1 VRQLVVCCDGT
12 WQDVAQ
18 QSNVSRLHAALV
30 VPPGHPEPE
39 YVKGVGVSW
48 NPVNALR
55 GGLIG
60 AGLSAGIKK
69 GYRWL
74 AREFRHGDRIAVF
87 GFSRGAYTARSL
99 AGMIGRVGLVDGSGL
114 GPRALD
120 DAVERA
126 YQHYRDIG
134 TPAEDPSWNAGLD
147 LVYRPGDPDI
157 PVEFVGVWDTVGALG
172 IPTYVGIPDVVGAR
186 ERYQFLDVVLNP
198 YIEHGRHAVSIDE
211 MRGPFRPT
219 LWRDIPAEQD
229 VRQVW
234 FPGDHCDV
242 GGGHRKKA
250 LSDGALDWM
259 MREATAAI
267 GLEFDRARIPGFAP
281 DPTGELHGMPGGPVG
296 AALEVAM
303 QPRPR
308 AAPRIDRQHPEDDVD
323 ASAYERQQATGYRA
337 TRTLAAPGDTARITV
352 PADRAWTETGLYLA
366 PGTYRFRA
374 TGEWRSFTERT
385 GPDGDTTRWHGTGA
399 LSRTLLGAGQNALR
413 RVLRNRDAH
422 VVGVR
427 REPRRPWMSLMALV
441 ANEQTDAVGQTVL
454 ADELLFIGAGTTA
467 QVHRPGYLYAFP
479 NDAWGFYGNNGGSV
493 EVTISRT

>member
-1 VRQLVVCCDGT
+1 
-12 WQDVAQ
+12 
-18 QSNVSRLHAALV
+18 
-30 VPPGHPEPE
+30 
-39 YVKGVGVSW
+39 
-48 NPVNALR
+48 
-55 GGLIG
+55 
-60 AGLSAGIKK
+60 
-69 GYRWL
+69 
-74 AREFRHGDRIAVF
+74 
-87 GFSRGAYTARSL
+87 
-99 AGMIGRVGLVDGSGL
+99 
-114 GPRALD
+114 
-120 DAVERA
+120 
-126 YQHYRDIG
+126 
-134 TPAEDPSWNAGLD
+134 
-147 LVYRPGDPDI
+147 
-157 PVEFVGVWDTVGALG
+157 
-172 IPTYVGIPDVVGAR
+172 
-186 ERYQFLDVVLNP
+186 
-198 YIEHGRHAVSIDE
+198 VSIDE

-281 DPTGELHGMPGGPVG
+281 DPTGELHGLPGGPVG

-399 LSRTLLGAGQNALR
+399 LSRTLLGAGQ
-413 RVLRNRDAH
+413 
-422 VVGVR
+422 
-427 REPRRPWMSLMALV
+427 ERP
-441 ANEQTDAVGQTVL
+441 
-454 ADELLFIGAGTTA
+454 A
-467 QVHRPGYLYAFP
+467 QSPAQP
-479 NDAWGFYGNNGGSV
+479 
-493 EVTISRT
+493 